1 MKCHSAIARSR
12 TSRRRRMP
20 QHETSEGSDRTSGYI
35 RDAAEAAKAGVD
47 RASDYLEGVT
57 DQATGYMKR
66 AVSDAQETV
75 ADLGSRRFEDV
86 WGDLLRYTKRR
97 PATAL
102 LVAGA
107 IGLTLGL
114 FARRG

>member
-1 MKCHSAIARSR
+1 M
-12 TSRRRRMP
+12 T
-20 QHETSEGSDRTSGYI
+20 QHKSEGTKPTSGYI
-35 RDAAEAAKAGVD
+35 GDAAEATKAGVD

-57 DQATGYMKR
+57 DQATGYMKKT
-66 AVSDAQETV
+66 VSDAQEAV
-75 ADLGSRRFEDV
+75 AELGNRRFGDA
-86 WGDLLRYTKRR
+86 WGDLINYTKRR

-102 LVAGA
+102 LMAGV

>member
-1 MKCHSAIARSR
+1 MRAQRKA
-12 TSRRRRMP
+12 
-20 QHETSEGSDRTSGYI
+20 SEGTERASGYI
-35 RDAAEAAKAGVD
+35 RDAAEATKTGVD

-57 DQATGYMKR
+57 DEATGYMKR
-66 AVSDAQETV
+66 TVNDAQEAV
-75 ADLGSRRFEDV
+75 AELGSRRMQDMLA
-86 WGDLLRYTKRR
+86 DALRYTKRR

-102 LVAGA
+102 LIAGA